1 MITGIEHLRSFFI
14 HLQQNVRQ
22 DEDKTRIGTVFAF
35 QSIVQN
41 SSTQEL
47 K

>member
-1 MITGIEHLRSFFI
+1 MITEIDYLRSFFI

-22 DEDKTRIGTVFAF
+22 DEDKARIGTVFAF

-41 SSTQEL
+41 SSIQEL